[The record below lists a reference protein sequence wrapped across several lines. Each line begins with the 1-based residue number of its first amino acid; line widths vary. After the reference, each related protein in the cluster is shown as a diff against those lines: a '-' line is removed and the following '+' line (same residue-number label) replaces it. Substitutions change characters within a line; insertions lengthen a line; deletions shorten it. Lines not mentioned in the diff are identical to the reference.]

1 MGAPGPPREVEGAA
15 CQSGVSGRAERTSG
29 EREGRQHFSRTLAE
43 ANAVPIPLAV
53 PCNRER
59 TGGQP
64 QSRQAQGTNAQAATA
79 PVSTRL
85 GPGHK
90 GAPATPGSS
99 VSTATWQPPASRGW
113 ASQALRLPL
122 PHLLIMTLWPGTG
135 YKPLCCPSCL
145 ASLLCKT
152 GRVPLR

>member
-85 GPGHK
+85 GPGQK
-90 GAPATPGSS
+90 GTIRMTNRYIRQKTTLPRTWTEHQDGTPGPSHCWGPQKVVQGWNDGS
-99 VSTATWQPPASRGW
+99 PERRRKRQRST
-113 ASQALRLPL
+113 LPL
-122 PHLLIMTLWPGTG
+122 
-135 YKPLCCPSCL
+135 
-145 ASLLCKT
+145 
-152 GRVPLR
+152 